1 MSSASTTWAVGR
13 DGRLMAIAEHEPQ
26 VETRTDRVSGVAG
39 VSADLKPKQVSL
51 PRISALSELA
61 EAPSRSRPAPPIT
74 PICADKQAR
83 LATIRACHR
92 KMARAGMFDHCRY
105 QQP

>member
-1 MSSASTTWAVGR
+1 MSSGSTTWAVGR
-13 DGRLMAIAEHEPQ
+13 DGRLIAIADHVPEPDVARSAARARVPD
-26 VETRTDRVSGVAG
+26 VEPAAS
-39 VSADLKPKQVSL
+39 SISL
-51 PRISALSELA
+51 PRITAFAAIAEPPPMRCAAPALV
-61 EAPSRSRPAPPIT
+61 

-83 LATIRACHR
+83 LAMIRACHR

>member
-1 MSSASTTWAVGR
+1 MSSGSTTWAVGR
-13 DGRLMAIAEHEPQ
+13 DGRLIAIADHVPEIEAAPAVVRAPLRDAEPAAP
-26 VETRTDRVSGVAG
+26 SI
-39 VSADLKPKQVSL
+39 SL
-51 PRISALSELA
+51 PRITAFAAIAEPPPMRCAAPALV
-61 EAPSRSRPAPPIT
+61 

-83 LATIRACHR
+83 LAMIRACHR

>member
-13 DGRLMAIAEHEPQ
+13 DGRLVAIAAHVPEPD
-26 VETRTDRVSGVAG
+26 VARPATRAPIPDDEPTAS
-39 VSADLKPKQVSL
+39 SISL
-51 PRISALSELA
+51 PRITAFAELA
-61 EAPSRSRPAPPIT
+61 EAPPFRCAAPPIT
-74 PICADKQAR
+74 SICADKQAR
-83 LATIRACHR
+83 LAMIRASHR

>member
-1 MSSASTTWAVGR
+1 MSSASTTWAVGS
-13 DGRLMAIAEHEPQ
+13 DGRLVAIANHMPEPDFALPAA
-26 VETRTDRVSGVAG
+26 RAPVADDEPDA
-39 VSADLKPKQVSL
+39 SSISL
-51 PRISALSELA
+51 PRITAFAEMAEL
-61 EAPSRSRPAPPIT
+61 PPLRRAATPIH

-83 LATIRACHR
+83 LAMIRASHR